1 MQLNQRKAAIIG
13 CGFVGSATA
22 FCLMQSG
29 LFSEIVLQDVDKD
42 KAEGEA
48 MDITH
53 GTPFAGR
60 MKIYAGNYNDMM
72 DAAVIIITAGANQ
85 KEGETR
91 LDLVKK
97 NKKIFEEIIPEISN
111 RDYEGILLIVSNP
124 VDILTYTAIKISGF
138 EENRVIG
145 SGTVLDSA
153 RFRYLLGKHLDVDS
167 RSVQAFI
174 IGEHGDSEIA
184 AWSSVNVSGIPVND
198 FCEMRGHYDHEEA
211 MKAIADNV
219 KESAYKIIKRKK
231 ATYYGIAM
239 SVKRICEVILK
250 DEKAILP
257 VSTMMHGAHGIE
269 DIVLSMPAIVGKN
282 GIETQVPIELNEE
295 EERKLKQSARIL
307 KQMIGIK
314 KDDVKKV
321 DFVKKG
327 ETLSAKELN
336 VYTGGKGLN
345 QSIALARAGVETYQ
359 AGAIGT
365 DGMFL
370 LEQLKEAGVK
380 TDLVKI
386 LDDVRTGNAIIQND
400 DEGDN
405 CIVLFG
411 GANQA
416 ITKEQVDEVF
426 KDFTNEDYLLIQN
439 EINELSYIVE
449 KAKEE
454 GMKIILNP
462 SPMNE
467 KIMKLPLDQIDY
479 FILNEIEAM
488 QILEMDKPEEI
499 DGKYIASLLHERF
512 KDATI
517 VLTLGSEG
525 SVCISDDEYV
535 EQSIYKVKAID
546 TTAAGDT
553 YTGYF
558 IAGILNG
565 KTIKE
570 SMDIASKASAIAVTR
585 QGAAPSI
592 PVLEAVEEYK

>member
-1 MQLNQRKAAIIG
+1 
-13 CGFVGSATA
+13 
-22 FCLMQSG
+22 
-29 LFSEIVLQDVDKD
+29 
-42 KAEGEA
+42 
-48 MDITH
+48 
-53 GTPFAGR
+53 
-60 MKIYAGNYNDMM
+60 MKILSFGSLN
-72 DAAVIIITAGANQ
+72 I
-85 KEGETR
+85 
-91 LDLVKK
+91 
-97 NKKIFEEIIPEISN
+97 
-111 RDYEGILLIVSNP
+111 DYV
-124 VDILTYTAIKISGF
+124 Y
-138 EENRVIG
+138 
-145 SGTVLDSA
+145 
-153 RFRYLLGKHLDVDS
+153 
-167 RSVQAFI
+167 SVP
-174 IGEHGDSEIA
+174 H
-184 AWSSVNVSGIPVND
+184 
-198 FCEMRGHYDHEEA
+198 
-211 MKAIADNV
+211 
-219 KESAYKIIKRKK
+219 
-231 ATYYGIAM
+231 
-239 SVKRICEVILK
+239 
-250 DEKAILP
+250 
-257 VSTMMHGAHGIE
+257 
-269 DIVLSMPAIVGKN
+269 
-282 GIETQVPIELNEE
+282 
-295 EERKLKQSARIL
+295 
-307 KQMIGIK
+307 
-314 KDDVKKV
+314 
-321 DFVKKG
+321 FVKKG

-499 DGKYIASLLHERF
+499 DGKYIASMLHERF

-592 PVLEAVEEYK
+592 PVLEEVEEYK

>member
-1 MQLNQRKAAIIG
+1 
-13 CGFVGSATA
+13 
-22 FCLMQSG
+22 
-29 LFSEIVLQDVDKD
+29 
-42 KAEGEA
+42 
-48 MDITH
+48 
-53 GTPFAGR
+53 
-60 MKIYAGNYNDMM
+60 MKILSFGSLN
-72 DAAVIIITAGANQ
+72 I
-85 KEGETR
+85 
-91 LDLVKK
+91 
-97 NKKIFEEIIPEISN
+97 
-111 RDYEGILLIVSNP
+111 DYV
-124 VDILTYTAIKISGF
+124 Y
-138 EENRVIG
+138 
-145 SGTVLDSA
+145 
-153 RFRYLLGKHLDVDS
+153 
-167 RSVQAFI
+167 SVP
-174 IGEHGDSEIA
+174 H
-184 AWSSVNVSGIPVND
+184 
-198 FCEMRGHYDHEEA
+198 
-211 MKAIADNV
+211 
-219 KESAYKIIKRKK
+219 
-231 ATYYGIAM
+231 
-239 SVKRICEVILK
+239 
-250 DEKAILP
+250 
-257 VSTMMHGAHGIE
+257 
-269 DIVLSMPAIVGKN
+269 
-282 GIETQVPIELNEE
+282 
-295 EERKLKQSARIL
+295 
-307 KQMIGIK
+307 
-314 KDDVKKV
+314 
-321 DFVKKG
+321 FVKKG

-416 ITKEQVDEVF
+416 IIKEQVDEVF

-558 IAGILNG
+558 IAGILKG

-592 PVLEAVEEYK
+592 PVLEEVEEYK

>member
-1 MQLNQRKAAIIG
+1 
-13 CGFVGSATA
+13 
-22 FCLMQSG
+22 
-29 LFSEIVLQDVDKD
+29 
-42 KAEGEA
+42 
-48 MDITH
+48 
-53 GTPFAGR
+53 
-60 MKIYAGNYNDMM
+60 MKILSFGSLN
-72 DAAVIIITAGANQ
+72 I
-85 KEGETR
+85 
-91 LDLVKK
+91 
-97 NKKIFEEIIPEISN
+97 
-111 RDYEGILLIVSNP
+111 DYV
-124 VDILTYTAIKISGF
+124 Y
-138 EENRVIG
+138 
-145 SGTVLDSA
+145 
-153 RFRYLLGKHLDVDS
+153 
-167 RSVQAFI
+167 SVP
-174 IGEHGDSEIA
+174 H
-184 AWSSVNVSGIPVND
+184 
-198 FCEMRGHYDHEEA
+198 
-211 MKAIADNV
+211 
-219 KESAYKIIKRKK
+219 
-231 ATYYGIAM
+231 
-239 SVKRICEVILK
+239 
-250 DEKAILP
+250 
-257 VSTMMHGAHGIE
+257 
-269 DIVLSMPAIVGKN
+269 
-282 GIETQVPIELNEE
+282 
-295 EERKLKQSARIL
+295 
-307 KQMIGIK
+307 
-314 KDDVKKV
+314 
-321 DFVKKG
+321 FVKKG

-488 QILEMDKPEEI
+488 QILKMDKPEEI
-499 DGKYIASLLHERF
+499 DGKYIASLLHERI

-592 PVLEAVEEYK
+592 PVLEEVEEYK

>member
-1 MQLNQRKAAIIG
+1 
-13 CGFVGSATA
+13 
-22 FCLMQSG
+22 
-29 LFSEIVLQDVDKD
+29 
-42 KAEGEA
+42 
-48 MDITH
+48 
-53 GTPFAGR
+53 
-60 MKIYAGNYNDMM
+60 MKILSFGSLN
-72 DAAVIIITAGANQ
+72 I
-85 KEGETR
+85 
-91 LDLVKK
+91 
-97 NKKIFEEIIPEISN
+97 
-111 RDYEGILLIVSNP
+111 DYV
-124 VDILTYTAIKISGF
+124 Y
-138 EENRVIG
+138 
-145 SGTVLDSA
+145 
-153 RFRYLLGKHLDVDS
+153 
-167 RSVQAFI
+167 SVP
-174 IGEHGDSEIA
+174 H
-184 AWSSVNVSGIPVND
+184 
-198 FCEMRGHYDHEEA
+198 
-211 MKAIADNV
+211 
-219 KESAYKIIKRKK
+219 
-231 ATYYGIAM
+231 
-239 SVKRICEVILK
+239 
-250 DEKAILP
+250 
-257 VSTMMHGAHGIE
+257 
-269 DIVLSMPAIVGKN
+269 
-282 GIETQVPIELNEE
+282 
-295 EERKLKQSARIL
+295 
-307 KQMIGIK
+307 
-314 KDDVKKV
+314 
-321 DFVKKG
+321 FVKKG

-345 QSIALARAGVETYQ
+345 QSIALARAGVKTYQ

-416 ITKEQVDEVF
+416 ITKEQVDEAF

-517 VLTLGSEG
+517 VLTLGNEG

-592 PVLEAVEEYK
+592 PVLEEVEEYK

>member
-1 MQLNQRKAAIIG
+1 
-13 CGFVGSATA
+13 
-22 FCLMQSG
+22 
-29 LFSEIVLQDVDKD
+29 
-42 KAEGEA
+42 
-48 MDITH
+48 
-53 GTPFAGR
+53 
-60 MKIYAGNYNDMM
+60 MKILSFGSLN
-72 DAAVIIITAGANQ
+72 I
-85 KEGETR
+85 
-91 LDLVKK
+91 
-97 NKKIFEEIIPEISN
+97 
-111 RDYEGILLIVSNP
+111 DYV
-124 VDILTYTAIKISGF
+124 Y
-138 EENRVIG
+138 
-145 SGTVLDSA
+145 
-153 RFRYLLGKHLDVDS
+153 
-167 RSVQAFI
+167 SVP
-174 IGEHGDSEIA
+174 H
-184 AWSSVNVSGIPVND
+184 
-198 FCEMRGHYDHEEA
+198 
-211 MKAIADNV
+211 
-219 KESAYKIIKRKK
+219 
-231 ATYYGIAM
+231 
-239 SVKRICEVILK
+239 
-250 DEKAILP
+250 
-257 VSTMMHGAHGIE
+257 
-269 DIVLSMPAIVGKN
+269 
-282 GIETQVPIELNEE
+282 
-295 EERKLKQSARIL
+295 
-307 KQMIGIK
+307 
-314 KDDVKKV
+314 
-321 DFVKKG
+321 FVKKG

-439 EINELSYIVE
+439 ESNELSYIVE

-592 PVLEAVEEYK
+592 PVLEEVEEYK

>member
-1 MQLNQRKAAIIG
+1 M
-13 CGFVGSATA
+13 
-22 FCLMQSG
+22 
-29 LFSEIVLQDVDKD
+29 
-42 KAEGEA
+42 
-48 MDITH
+48 
-53 GTPFAGR
+53 
-60 MKIYAGNYNDMM
+60 
-72 DAAVIIITAGANQ
+72 
-85 KEGETR
+85 
-91 LDLVKK
+91 
-97 NKKIFEEIIPEISN
+97 
-111 RDYEGILLIVSNP
+111 
-124 VDILTYTAIKISGF
+124 
-138 EENRVIG
+138 
-145 SGTVLDSA
+145 
-153 RFRYLLGKHLDVDS
+153 
-167 RSVQAFI
+167 
-174 IGEHGDSEIA
+174 
-184 AWSSVNVSGIPVND
+184 
-198 FCEMRGHYDHEEA
+198 
-211 MKAIADNV
+211 
-219 KESAYKIIKRKK
+219 
-231 ATYYGIAM
+231 
-239 SVKRICEVILK
+239 
-250 DEKAILP
+250 
-257 VSTMMHGAHGIE
+257 
-269 DIVLSMPAIVGKN
+269 
-282 GIETQVPIELNEE
+282 EL
-295 EERKLKQSARIL
+295 
-307 KQMIGIK
+307 K

-416 ITKEQVDEVF
+416 ITKEQVYEVF

-488 QILEMDKPEEI
+488 QILKMDKPEEI

-592 PVLEAVEEYK
+592 PVLEEVEEYK

>member
-1 MQLNQRKAAIIG
+1 
-13 CGFVGSATA
+13 
-22 FCLMQSG
+22 
-29 LFSEIVLQDVDKD
+29 
-42 KAEGEA
+42 
-48 MDITH
+48 
-53 GTPFAGR
+53 
-60 MKIYAGNYNDMM
+60 MKILSFGSLN
-72 DAAVIIITAGANQ
+72 I
-85 KEGETR
+85 
-91 LDLVKK
+91 
-97 NKKIFEEIIPEISN
+97 
-111 RDYEGILLIVSNP
+111 DYV
-124 VDILTYTAIKISGF
+124 Y
-138 EENRVIG
+138 
-145 SGTVLDSA
+145 
-153 RFRYLLGKHLDVDS
+153 
-167 RSVQAFI
+167 SVP
-174 IGEHGDSEIA
+174 H
-184 AWSSVNVSGIPVND
+184 
-198 FCEMRGHYDHEEA
+198 
-211 MKAIADNV
+211 
-219 KESAYKIIKRKK
+219 
-231 ATYYGIAM
+231 
-239 SVKRICEVILK
+239 
-250 DEKAILP
+250 
-257 VSTMMHGAHGIE
+257 
-269 DIVLSMPAIVGKN
+269 
-282 GIETQVPIELNEE
+282 
-295 EERKLKQSARIL
+295 
-307 KQMIGIK
+307 
-314 KDDVKKV
+314 
-321 DFVKKG
+321 FVKKG

-479 FILNEIEAM
+479 FILNEIEEM

-592 PVLEAVEEYK
+592 PVLEEVEEYK

>member
-1 MQLNQRKAAIIG
+1 
-13 CGFVGSATA
+13 
-22 FCLMQSG
+22 
-29 LFSEIVLQDVDKD
+29 
-42 KAEGEA
+42 
-48 MDITH
+48 
-53 GTPFAGR
+53 
-60 MKIYAGNYNDMM
+60 MKILSFGSLN
-72 DAAVIIITAGANQ
+72 I
-85 KEGETR
+85 
-91 LDLVKK
+91 
-97 NKKIFEEIIPEISN
+97 
-111 RDYEGILLIVSNP
+111 DYV
-124 VDILTYTAIKISGF
+124 Y
-138 EENRVIG
+138 
-145 SGTVLDSA
+145 
-153 RFRYLLGKHLDVDS
+153 
-167 RSVQAFI
+167 SVP
-174 IGEHGDSEIA
+174 H
-184 AWSSVNVSGIPVND
+184 
-198 FCEMRGHYDHEEA
+198 
-211 MKAIADNV
+211 
-219 KESAYKIIKRKK
+219 
-231 ATYYGIAM
+231 
-239 SVKRICEVILK
+239 
-250 DEKAILP
+250 
-257 VSTMMHGAHGIE
+257 
-269 DIVLSMPAIVGKN
+269 
-282 GIETQVPIELNEE
+282 
-295 EERKLKQSARIL
+295 
-307 KQMIGIK
+307 
-314 KDDVKKV
+314 
-321 DFVKKG
+321 FVKKG

-488 QILEMDKPEEI
+488 QIIKMDKPEEI

-592 PVLEAVEEYK
+592 PVLEEVEEYK

>member
-1 MQLNQRKAAIIG
+1 
-13 CGFVGSATA
+13 
-22 FCLMQSG
+22 
-29 LFSEIVLQDVDKD
+29 
-42 KAEGEA
+42 
-48 MDITH
+48 
-53 GTPFAGR
+53 
-60 MKIYAGNYNDMM
+60 MKILSFGSLN
-72 DAAVIIITAGANQ
+72 I
-85 KEGETR
+85 
-91 LDLVKK
+91 
-97 NKKIFEEIIPEISN
+97 
-111 RDYEGILLIVSNP
+111 DYV
-124 VDILTYTAIKISGF
+124 Y
-138 EENRVIG
+138 
-145 SGTVLDSA
+145 
-153 RFRYLLGKHLDVDS
+153 
-167 RSVQAFI
+167 SVP
-174 IGEHGDSEIA
+174 H
-184 AWSSVNVSGIPVND
+184 
-198 FCEMRGHYDHEEA
+198 
-211 MKAIADNV
+211 
-219 KESAYKIIKRKK
+219 
-231 ATYYGIAM
+231 
-239 SVKRICEVILK
+239 
-250 DEKAILP
+250 
-257 VSTMMHGAHGIE
+257 
-269 DIVLSMPAIVGKN
+269 
-282 GIETQVPIELNEE
+282 
-295 EERKLKQSARIL
+295 
-307 KQMIGIK
+307 
-314 KDDVKKV
+314 
-321 DFVKKG
+321 FVKKG

-380 TDLVKI
+380 KDLVKI

-488 QILEMDKPEEI
+488 QILKMDKPEKI

-592 PVLEAVEEYK
+592 PVLEEVEEYK

>member
-1 MQLNQRKAAIIG
+1 
-13 CGFVGSATA
+13 
-22 FCLMQSG
+22 
-29 LFSEIVLQDVDKD
+29 
-42 KAEGEA
+42 
-48 MDITH
+48 
-53 GTPFAGR
+53 
-60 MKIYAGNYNDMM
+60 MKILSFGSLN
-72 DAAVIIITAGANQ
+72 I
-85 KEGETR
+85 
-91 LDLVKK
+91 
-97 NKKIFEEIIPEISN
+97 
-111 RDYEGILLIVSNP
+111 DYV
-124 VDILTYTAIKISGF
+124 Y
-138 EENRVIG
+138 
-145 SGTVLDSA
+145 
-153 RFRYLLGKHLDVDS
+153 
-167 RSVQAFI
+167 SVP
-174 IGEHGDSEIA
+174 H
-184 AWSSVNVSGIPVND
+184 
-198 FCEMRGHYDHEEA
+198 
-211 MKAIADNV
+211 
-219 KESAYKIIKRKK
+219 
-231 ATYYGIAM
+231 
-239 SVKRICEVILK
+239 
-250 DEKAILP
+250 
-257 VSTMMHGAHGIE
+257 
-269 DIVLSMPAIVGKN
+269 
-282 GIETQVPIELNEE
+282 
-295 EERKLKQSARIL
+295 
-307 KQMIGIK
+307 
-314 KDDVKKV
+314 
-321 DFVKKG
+321 FVEKG

-439 EINELSYIVE
+439 EINELSYIIE

-592 PVLEAVEEYK
+592 PVLEEVEEYK

>member
-1 MQLNQRKAAIIG
+1 
-13 CGFVGSATA
+13 
-22 FCLMQSG
+22 
-29 LFSEIVLQDVDKD
+29 
-42 KAEGEA
+42 
-48 MDITH
+48 
-53 GTPFAGR
+53 
-60 MKIYAGNYNDMM
+60 MKILSFGSLN
-72 DAAVIIITAGANQ
+72 I
-85 KEGETR
+85 
-91 LDLVKK
+91 
-97 NKKIFEEIIPEISN
+97 
-111 RDYEGILLIVSNP
+111 DYV
-124 VDILTYTAIKISGF
+124 Y
-138 EENRVIG
+138 
-145 SGTVLDSA
+145 
-153 RFRYLLGKHLDVDS
+153 
-167 RSVQAFI
+167 SVP
-174 IGEHGDSEIA
+174 H
-184 AWSSVNVSGIPVND
+184 
-198 FCEMRGHYDHEEA
+198 
-211 MKAIADNV
+211 
-219 KESAYKIIKRKK
+219 
-231 ATYYGIAM
+231 
-239 SVKRICEVILK
+239 
-250 DEKAILP
+250 
-257 VSTMMHGAHGIE
+257 
-269 DIVLSMPAIVGKN
+269 
-282 GIETQVPIELNEE
+282 
-295 EERKLKQSARIL
+295 
-307 KQMIGIK
+307 
-314 KDDVKKV
+314 
-321 DFVKKG
+321 FVKKG

-416 ITKEQVDEVF
+416 ITKEQVDEAF

-499 DGKYIASLLHERF
+499 DGKYIASLLHEKF

-592 PVLEAVEEYK
+592 PVLEEVEEYK

>member
-1 MQLNQRKAAIIG
+1 
-13 CGFVGSATA
+13 
-22 FCLMQSG
+22 
-29 LFSEIVLQDVDKD
+29 
-42 KAEGEA
+42 
-48 MDITH
+48 
-53 GTPFAGR
+53 
-60 MKIYAGNYNDMM
+60 MKILSFGSLN
-72 DAAVIIITAGANQ
+72 I
-85 KEGETR
+85 
-91 LDLVKK
+91 
-97 NKKIFEEIIPEISN
+97 
-111 RDYEGILLIVSNP
+111 DYV
-124 VDILTYTAIKISGF
+124 Y
-138 EENRVIG
+138 
-145 SGTVLDSA
+145 
-153 RFRYLLGKHLDVDS
+153 
-167 RSVQAFI
+167 SVP
-174 IGEHGDSEIA
+174 H
-184 AWSSVNVSGIPVND
+184 
-198 FCEMRGHYDHEEA
+198 
-211 MKAIADNV
+211 
-219 KESAYKIIKRKK
+219 
-231 ATYYGIAM
+231 
-239 SVKRICEVILK
+239 
-250 DEKAILP
+250 
-257 VSTMMHGAHGIE
+257 
-269 DIVLSMPAIVGKN
+269 
-282 GIETQVPIELNEE
+282 
-295 EERKLKQSARIL
+295 
-307 KQMIGIK
+307 
-314 KDDVKKV
+314 
-321 DFVKKG
+321 FVKKG

-488 QILEMDKPEEI
+488 QILEMGKPEEI

-570 SMDIASKASAIAVTR
+570 SMDIASKASAIVVTR

-592 PVLEAVEEYK
+592 PVLEEVEEYK

>member
-1 MQLNQRKAAIIG
+1 
-13 CGFVGSATA
+13 
-22 FCLMQSG
+22 
-29 LFSEIVLQDVDKD
+29 
-42 KAEGEA
+42 
-48 MDITH
+48 
-53 GTPFAGR
+53 
-60 MKIYAGNYNDMM
+60 MKILSFGSLN
-72 DAAVIIITAGANQ
+72 I
-85 KEGETR
+85 
-91 LDLVKK
+91 
-97 NKKIFEEIIPEISN
+97 
-111 RDYEGILLIVSNP
+111 DYV
-124 VDILTYTAIKISGF
+124 Y
-138 EENRVIG
+138 
-145 SGTVLDSA
+145 
-153 RFRYLLGKHLDVDS
+153 
-167 RSVQAFI
+167 SVP
-174 IGEHGDSEIA
+174 H
-184 AWSSVNVSGIPVND
+184 
-198 FCEMRGHYDHEEA
+198 
-211 MKAIADNV
+211 
-219 KESAYKIIKRKK
+219 
-231 ATYYGIAM
+231 
-239 SVKRICEVILK
+239 
-250 DEKAILP
+250 
-257 VSTMMHGAHGIE
+257 
-269 DIVLSMPAIVGKN
+269 
-282 GIETQVPIELNEE
+282 
-295 EERKLKQSARIL
+295 
-307 KQMIGIK
+307 
-314 KDDVKKV
+314 
-321 DFVKKG
+321 FVKKG

-499 DGKYIASLLHERF
+499 HGKYIASLLHERF

>member
-1 MQLNQRKAAIIG
+1 
-13 CGFVGSATA
+13 
-22 FCLMQSG
+22 
-29 LFSEIVLQDVDKD
+29 
-42 KAEGEA
+42 
-48 MDITH
+48 
-53 GTPFAGR
+53 
-60 MKIYAGNYNDMM
+60 MKILSFGSLN
-72 DAAVIIITAGANQ
+72 I
-85 KEGETR
+85 
-91 LDLVKK
+91 
-97 NKKIFEEIIPEISN
+97 
-111 RDYEGILLIVSNP
+111 DYV
-124 VDILTYTAIKISGF
+124 Y
-138 EENRVIG
+138 
-145 SGTVLDSA
+145 
-153 RFRYLLGKHLDVDS
+153 
-167 RSVQAFI
+167 SVP
-174 IGEHGDSEIA
+174 H
-184 AWSSVNVSGIPVND
+184 
-198 FCEMRGHYDHEEA
+198 
-211 MKAIADNV
+211 
-219 KESAYKIIKRKK
+219 
-231 ATYYGIAM
+231 
-239 SVKRICEVILK
+239 
-250 DEKAILP
+250 
-257 VSTMMHGAHGIE
+257 
-269 DIVLSMPAIVGKN
+269 
-282 GIETQVPIELNEE
+282 
-295 EERKLKQSARIL
+295 
-307 KQMIGIK
+307 
-314 KDDVKKV
+314 
-321 DFVKKG
+321 FVKKG

-411 GANQA
+411 GANQV

-488 QILEMDKPEEI
+488 QILEMGKPEEI

-592 PVLEAVEEYK
+592 PVLEEVEEYK

>member
-1 MQLNQRKAAIIG
+1 M
-13 CGFVGSATA
+13 
-22 FCLMQSG
+22 
-29 LFSEIVLQDVDKD
+29 
-42 KAEGEA
+42 
-48 MDITH
+48 
-53 GTPFAGR
+53 
-60 MKIYAGNYNDMM
+60 
-72 DAAVIIITAGANQ
+72 
-85 KEGETR
+85 
-91 LDLVKK
+91 
-97 NKKIFEEIIPEISN
+97 
-111 RDYEGILLIVSNP
+111 
-124 VDILTYTAIKISGF
+124 
-138 EENRVIG
+138 
-145 SGTVLDSA
+145 
-153 RFRYLLGKHLDVDS
+153 
-167 RSVQAFI
+167 
-174 IGEHGDSEIA
+174 
-184 AWSSVNVSGIPVND
+184 
-198 FCEMRGHYDHEEA
+198 
-211 MKAIADNV
+211 
-219 KESAYKIIKRKK
+219 
-231 ATYYGIAM
+231 
-239 SVKRICEVILK
+239 
-250 DEKAILP
+250 
-257 VSTMMHGAHGIE
+257 
-269 DIVLSMPAIVGKN
+269 
-282 GIETQVPIELNEE
+282 EL
-295 EERKLKQSARIL
+295 
-307 KQMIGIK
+307 K

-386 LDDVRTGNAIIQND
+386 FGDVRTGNAIIQND

>member
-1 MQLNQRKAAIIG
+1 
-13 CGFVGSATA
+13 
-22 FCLMQSG
+22 
-29 LFSEIVLQDVDKD
+29 
-42 KAEGEA
+42 
-48 MDITH
+48 
-53 GTPFAGR
+53 
-60 MKIYAGNYNDMM
+60 MKILSFGSLN
-72 DAAVIIITAGANQ
+72 I
-85 KEGETR
+85 
-91 LDLVKK
+91 
-97 NKKIFEEIIPEISN
+97 
-111 RDYEGILLIVSNP
+111 DYV
-124 VDILTYTAIKISGF
+124 Y
-138 EENRVIG
+138 
-145 SGTVLDSA
+145 
-153 RFRYLLGKHLDVDS
+153 
-167 RSVQAFI
+167 SVP
-174 IGEHGDSEIA
+174 H
-184 AWSSVNVSGIPVND
+184 
-198 FCEMRGHYDHEEA
+198 
-211 MKAIADNV
+211 
-219 KESAYKIIKRKK
+219 
-231 ATYYGIAM
+231 
-239 SVKRICEVILK
+239 
-250 DEKAILP
+250 
-257 VSTMMHGAHGIE
+257 
-269 DIVLSMPAIVGKN
+269 
-282 GIETQVPIELNEE
+282 
-295 EERKLKQSARIL
+295 
-307 KQMIGIK
+307 
-314 KDDVKKV
+314 
-321 DFVKKG
+321 FVKKG

-439 EINELSYIVE
+439 EINELSYIAE

-592 PVLEAVEEYK
+592 PVLEEVEEYK

>member
-1 MQLNQRKAAIIG
+1 M
-13 CGFVGSATA
+13 
-22 FCLMQSG
+22 
-29 LFSEIVLQDVDKD
+29 
-42 KAEGEA
+42 
-48 MDITH
+48 
-53 GTPFAGR
+53 
-60 MKIYAGNYNDMM
+60 
-72 DAAVIIITAGANQ
+72 
-85 KEGETR
+85 
-91 LDLVKK
+91 
-97 NKKIFEEIIPEISN
+97 
-111 RDYEGILLIVSNP
+111 
-124 VDILTYTAIKISGF
+124 
-138 EENRVIG
+138 
-145 SGTVLDSA
+145 
-153 RFRYLLGKHLDVDS
+153 
-167 RSVQAFI
+167 
-174 IGEHGDSEIA
+174 
-184 AWSSVNVSGIPVND
+184 
-198 FCEMRGHYDHEEA
+198 
-211 MKAIADNV
+211 
-219 KESAYKIIKRKK
+219 
-231 ATYYGIAM
+231 
-239 SVKRICEVILK
+239 
-250 DEKAILP
+250 
-257 VSTMMHGAHGIE
+257 
-269 DIVLSMPAIVGKN
+269 
-282 GIETQVPIELNEE
+282 EL
-295 EERKLKQSARIL
+295 
-307 KQMIGIK
+307 K

-454 GMKIILNP
+454 RMKIILNP

>member
-1 MQLNQRKAAIIG
+1 MER
-13 CGFVGSATA
+13 
-22 FCLMQSG
+22 
-29 LFSEIVLQDVDKD
+29 IVEREVS
-42 KAEGEA
+42 
-48 MDITH
+48 
-53 GTPFAGR
+53 
-60 MKIYAGNYNDMM
+60 MKILSFGSLN
-72 DAAVIIITAGANQ
+72 I
-85 KEGETR
+85 
-91 LDLVKK
+91 
-97 NKKIFEEIIPEISN
+97 
-111 RDYEGILLIVSNP
+111 DYV
-124 VDILTYTAIKISGF
+124 
-138 EENRVIG
+138 
-145 SGTVLDSA
+145 
-153 RFRYLLGKHLDVDS
+153 
-167 RSVQAFI
+167 
-174 IGEHGDSEIA
+174 
-184 AWSSVNVSGIPVND
+184 
-198 FCEMRGHYDHEEA
+198 
-211 MKAIADNV
+211 
-219 KESAYKIIKRKK
+219 YK
-231 ATYYGIAM
+231 
-239 SVKRICEVILK
+239 
-250 DEKAILP
+250 
-257 VSTMMHGAHGIE
+257 
-269 DIVLSMPAIVGKN
+269 
-282 GIETQVPIELNEE
+282 VPH
-295 EERKLKQSARIL
+295 
-307 KQMIGIK
+307 
-314 KDDVKKV
+314 
-321 DFVKKG
+321 FVKKG
-327 ETLSAKELN
+327 ETLSAEELN

-345 QSIALARAGVETYQ
+345 QSIALARAGVKTYQ

-416 ITKEQVDEVF
+416 ITKEQVDEAF

-592 PVLEAVEEYK
+592 PVLEEVEEYK

>member
-1 MQLNQRKAAIIG
+1 
-13 CGFVGSATA
+13 
-22 FCLMQSG
+22 
-29 LFSEIVLQDVDKD
+29 
-42 KAEGEA
+42 
-48 MDITH
+48 
-53 GTPFAGR
+53 
-60 MKIYAGNYNDMM
+60 MKILSFGSLN
-72 DAAVIIITAGANQ
+72 I
-85 KEGETR
+85 
-91 LDLVKK
+91 
-97 NKKIFEEIIPEISN
+97 
-111 RDYEGILLIVSNP
+111 DYV
-124 VDILTYTAIKISGF
+124 Y
-138 EENRVIG
+138 
-145 SGTVLDSA
+145 
-153 RFRYLLGKHLDVDS
+153 
-167 RSVQAFI
+167 SVP
-174 IGEHGDSEIA
+174 H
-184 AWSSVNVSGIPVND
+184 
-198 FCEMRGHYDHEEA
+198 
-211 MKAIADNV
+211 
-219 KESAYKIIKRKK
+219 
-231 ATYYGIAM
+231 
-239 SVKRICEVILK
+239 
-250 DEKAILP
+250 
-257 VSTMMHGAHGIE
+257 
-269 DIVLSMPAIVGKN
+269 
-282 GIETQVPIELNEE
+282 
-295 EERKLKQSARIL
+295 
-307 KQMIGIK
+307 
-314 KDDVKKV
+314 
-321 DFVKKG
+321 FVKKG

-488 QILEMDKPEEI
+488 QILKMDKPEEI

-592 PVLEAVEEYK
+592 PVLEEVEEYI

>member
-1 MQLNQRKAAIIG
+1 
-13 CGFVGSATA
+13 
-22 FCLMQSG
+22 
-29 LFSEIVLQDVDKD
+29 
-42 KAEGEA
+42 
-48 MDITH
+48 
-53 GTPFAGR
+53 
-60 MKIYAGNYNDMM
+60 MKILSFGSLN
-72 DAAVIIITAGANQ
+72 I
-85 KEGETR
+85 
-91 LDLVKK
+91 
-97 NKKIFEEIIPEISN
+97 
-111 RDYEGILLIVSNP
+111 DYV
-124 VDILTYTAIKISGF
+124 Y
-138 EENRVIG
+138 
-145 SGTVLDSA
+145 
-153 RFRYLLGKHLDVDS
+153 
-167 RSVQAFI
+167 SVP
-174 IGEHGDSEIA
+174 H
-184 AWSSVNVSGIPVND
+184 
-198 FCEMRGHYDHEEA
+198 
-211 MKAIADNV
+211 
-219 KESAYKIIKRKK
+219 
-231 ATYYGIAM
+231 
-239 SVKRICEVILK
+239 
-250 DEKAILP
+250 
-257 VSTMMHGAHGIE
+257 
-269 DIVLSMPAIVGKN
+269 
-282 GIETQVPIELNEE
+282 
-295 EERKLKQSARIL
+295 
-307 KQMIGIK
+307 
-314 KDDVKKV
+314 
-321 DFVKKG
+321 FVKKG

-467 KIMKLPLDQIDY
+467 KIMKLPLDEIDY

-488 QILEMDKPEEI
+488 QILKMDKPEEI

-592 PVLEAVEEYK
+592 PVLEEVEEYK

>member
-1 MQLNQRKAAIIG
+1 
-13 CGFVGSATA
+13 
-22 FCLMQSG
+22 
-29 LFSEIVLQDVDKD
+29 
-42 KAEGEA
+42 
-48 MDITH
+48 
-53 GTPFAGR
+53 
-60 MKIYAGNYNDMM
+60 MKILSFGSLN
-72 DAAVIIITAGANQ
+72 I
-85 KEGETR
+85 
-91 LDLVKK
+91 
-97 NKKIFEEIIPEISN
+97 
-111 RDYEGILLIVSNP
+111 DYV
-124 VDILTYTAIKISGF
+124 Y
-138 EENRVIG
+138 
-145 SGTVLDSA
+145 
-153 RFRYLLGKHLDVDS
+153 
-167 RSVQAFI
+167 SVP
-174 IGEHGDSEIA
+174 H
-184 AWSSVNVSGIPVND
+184 
-198 FCEMRGHYDHEEA
+198 
-211 MKAIADNV
+211 
-219 KESAYKIIKRKK
+219 
-231 ATYYGIAM
+231 
-239 SVKRICEVILK
+239 
-250 DEKAILP
+250 
-257 VSTMMHGAHGIE
+257 
-269 DIVLSMPAIVGKN
+269 
-282 GIETQVPIELNEE
+282 
-295 EERKLKQSARIL
+295 
-307 KQMIGIK
+307 
-314 KDDVKKV
+314 
-321 DFVKKG
+321 FVKKG

-345 QSIALARAGVETYQ
+345 QSIALARAGIETYQ

-488 QILEMDKPEEI
+488 QILKMDKPEEI

-592 PVLEAVEEYK
+592 PVLEEVEEYK

>member
-1 MQLNQRKAAIIG
+1 
-13 CGFVGSATA
+13 
-22 FCLMQSG
+22 
-29 LFSEIVLQDVDKD
+29 
-42 KAEGEA
+42 
-48 MDITH
+48 
-53 GTPFAGR
+53 
-60 MKIYAGNYNDMM
+60 MKILSFGSLN
-72 DAAVIIITAGANQ
+72 I
-85 KEGETR
+85 
-91 LDLVKK
+91 
-97 NKKIFEEIIPEISN
+97 
-111 RDYEGILLIVSNP
+111 DYV
-124 VDILTYTAIKISGF
+124 Y
-138 EENRVIG
+138 
-145 SGTVLDSA
+145 
-153 RFRYLLGKHLDVDS
+153 
-167 RSVQAFI
+167 SVP
-174 IGEHGDSEIA
+174 H
-184 AWSSVNVSGIPVND
+184 
-198 FCEMRGHYDHEEA
+198 
-211 MKAIADNV
+211 
-219 KESAYKIIKRKK
+219 
-231 ATYYGIAM
+231 
-239 SVKRICEVILK
+239 
-250 DEKAILP
+250 
-257 VSTMMHGAHGIE
+257 
-269 DIVLSMPAIVGKN
+269 
-282 GIETQVPIELNEE
+282 
-295 EERKLKQSARIL
+295 
-307 KQMIGIK
+307 
-314 KDDVKKV
+314 
-321 DFVKKG
+321 FVKKG

-386 LDDVRTGNAIIQND
+386 LDDVKTGNAIIQND

-416 ITKEQVDEVF
+416 ITKEQVDEAF

-488 QILEMDKPEEI
+488 QILEMGKPEEI

-592 PVLEAVEEYK
+592 PVLEEVEEYK

>member
-1 MQLNQRKAAIIG
+1 
-13 CGFVGSATA
+13 
-22 FCLMQSG
+22 
-29 LFSEIVLQDVDKD
+29 
-42 KAEGEA
+42 
-48 MDITH
+48 
-53 GTPFAGR
+53 
-60 MKIYAGNYNDMM
+60 MKILSFGSLN
-72 DAAVIIITAGANQ
+72 I
-85 KEGETR
+85 
-91 LDLVKK
+91 
-97 NKKIFEEIIPEISN
+97 
-111 RDYEGILLIVSNP
+111 DYV
-124 VDILTYTAIKISGF
+124 Y
-138 EENRVIG
+138 
-145 SGTVLDSA
+145 
-153 RFRYLLGKHLDVDS
+153 
-167 RSVQAFI
+167 SVP
-174 IGEHGDSEIA
+174 H
-184 AWSSVNVSGIPVND
+184 
-198 FCEMRGHYDHEEA
+198 
-211 MKAIADNV
+211 
-219 KESAYKIIKRKK
+219 
-231 ATYYGIAM
+231 
-239 SVKRICEVILK
+239 
-250 DEKAILP
+250 
-257 VSTMMHGAHGIE
+257 
-269 DIVLSMPAIVGKN
+269 
-282 GIETQVPIELNEE
+282 
-295 EERKLKQSARIL
+295 
-307 KQMIGIK
+307 
-314 KDDVKKV
+314 
-321 DFVKKG
+321 FVKKG

>member
-1 MQLNQRKAAIIG
+1 
-13 CGFVGSATA
+13 
-22 FCLMQSG
+22 
-29 LFSEIVLQDVDKD
+29 
-42 KAEGEA
+42 
-48 MDITH
+48 
-53 GTPFAGR
+53 
-60 MKIYAGNYNDMM
+60 MKILSFGSLN
-72 DAAVIIITAGANQ
+72 I
-85 KEGETR
+85 
-91 LDLVKK
+91 
-97 NKKIFEEIIPEISN
+97 
-111 RDYEGILLIVSNP
+111 DYV
-124 VDILTYTAIKISGF
+124 Y
-138 EENRVIG
+138 
-145 SGTVLDSA
+145 
-153 RFRYLLGKHLDVDS
+153 
-167 RSVQAFI
+167 SVP
-174 IGEHGDSEIA
+174 H
-184 AWSSVNVSGIPVND
+184 
-198 FCEMRGHYDHEEA
+198 
-211 MKAIADNV
+211 
-219 KESAYKIIKRKK
+219 
-231 ATYYGIAM
+231 
-239 SVKRICEVILK
+239 
-250 DEKAILP
+250 
-257 VSTMMHGAHGIE
+257 
-269 DIVLSMPAIVGKN
+269 
-282 GIETQVPIELNEE
+282 
-295 EERKLKQSARIL
+295 
-307 KQMIGIK
+307 
-314 KDDVKKV
+314 
-321 DFVKKG
+321 FVKKG

-416 ITKEQVDEVF
+416 ITKEQVDEAF

-525 SVCISDDEYV
+525 SACISDDEYV

-558 IAGILNG
+558 ISGILNG

-592 PVLEAVEEYK
+592 PVLEEVEEYK

>member
-1 MQLNQRKAAIIG
+1 
-13 CGFVGSATA
+13 
-22 FCLMQSG
+22 
-29 LFSEIVLQDVDKD
+29 
-42 KAEGEA
+42 
-48 MDITH
+48 
-53 GTPFAGR
+53 
-60 MKIYAGNYNDMM
+60 MKILSFGSLN
-72 DAAVIIITAGANQ
+72 I
-85 KEGETR
+85 
-91 LDLVKK
+91 
-97 NKKIFEEIIPEISN
+97 
-111 RDYEGILLIVSNP
+111 DYV
-124 VDILTYTAIKISGF
+124 Y
-138 EENRVIG
+138 
-145 SGTVLDSA
+145 
-153 RFRYLLGKHLDVDS
+153 
-167 RSVQAFI
+167 SVP
-174 IGEHGDSEIA
+174 H
-184 AWSSVNVSGIPVND
+184 
-198 FCEMRGHYDHEEA
+198 
-211 MKAIADNV
+211 
-219 KESAYKIIKRKK
+219 
-231 ATYYGIAM
+231 
-239 SVKRICEVILK
+239 
-250 DEKAILP
+250 
-257 VSTMMHGAHGIE
+257 
-269 DIVLSMPAIVGKN
+269 
-282 GIETQVPIELNEE
+282 
-295 EERKLKQSARIL
+295 
-307 KQMIGIK
+307 
-314 KDDVKKV
+314 
-321 DFVKKG
+321 FVKKG

-467 KIMKLPLDQIDY
+467 KIMKLPLDKIDY

-488 QILEMDKPEEI
+488 QILKMDKPEEI

-592 PVLEAVEEYK
+592 PVLEEVEEYK

>member
-1 MQLNQRKAAIIG
+1 M
-13 CGFVGSATA
+13 
-22 FCLMQSG
+22 
-29 LFSEIVLQDVDKD
+29 
-42 KAEGEA
+42 
-48 MDITH
+48 
-53 GTPFAGR
+53 
-60 MKIYAGNYNDMM
+60 
-72 DAAVIIITAGANQ
+72 
-85 KEGETR
+85 
-91 LDLVKK
+91 
-97 NKKIFEEIIPEISN
+97 
-111 RDYEGILLIVSNP
+111 
-124 VDILTYTAIKISGF
+124 
-138 EENRVIG
+138 
-145 SGTVLDSA
+145 
-153 RFRYLLGKHLDVDS
+153 
-167 RSVQAFI
+167 
-174 IGEHGDSEIA
+174 
-184 AWSSVNVSGIPVND
+184 
-198 FCEMRGHYDHEEA
+198 
-211 MKAIADNV
+211 
-219 KESAYKIIKRKK
+219 
-231 ATYYGIAM
+231 
-239 SVKRICEVILK
+239 
-250 DEKAILP
+250 
-257 VSTMMHGAHGIE
+257 
-269 DIVLSMPAIVGKN
+269 
-282 GIETQVPIELNEE
+282 EL
-295 EERKLKQSARIL
+295 
-307 KQMIGIK
+307 K

-386 LDDVRTGNAIIQND
+386 LGDVRTGNAIIQND

-546 TTAAGDT
+546 TTASGDT

>member
-1 MQLNQRKAAIIG
+1 
-13 CGFVGSATA
+13 
-22 FCLMQSG
+22 
-29 LFSEIVLQDVDKD
+29 
-42 KAEGEA
+42 
-48 MDITH
+48 
-53 GTPFAGR
+53 
-60 MKIYAGNYNDMM
+60 MKILSFGSLN
-72 DAAVIIITAGANQ
+72 I
-85 KEGETR
+85 
-91 LDLVKK
+91 
-97 NKKIFEEIIPEISN
+97 
-111 RDYEGILLIVSNP
+111 DYV
-124 VDILTYTAIKISGF
+124 Y
-138 EENRVIG
+138 
-145 SGTVLDSA
+145 
-153 RFRYLLGKHLDVDS
+153 
-167 RSVQAFI
+167 SVP
-174 IGEHGDSEIA
+174 H
-184 AWSSVNVSGIPVND
+184 
-198 FCEMRGHYDHEEA
+198 
-211 MKAIADNV
+211 
-219 KESAYKIIKRKK
+219 
-231 ATYYGIAM
+231 
-239 SVKRICEVILK
+239 
-250 DEKAILP
+250 
-257 VSTMMHGAHGIE
+257 
-269 DIVLSMPAIVGKN
+269 
-282 GIETQVPIELNEE
+282 
-295 EERKLKQSARIL
+295 
-307 KQMIGIK
+307 
-314 KDDVKKV
+314 
-321 DFVKKG
+321 FVKKG

-416 ITKEQVDEVF
+416 ITKEQVDEAF

-525 SVCISDDEYV
+525 SVCISDDEYI

-558 IAGILNG
+558 IAGILKG

-570 SMDIASKASAIAVTR
+570 SMAIASKASAIAVTR

-592 PVLEAVEEYK
+592 PVLEEVEEYK

>member
-1 MQLNQRKAAIIG
+1 M
-13 CGFVGSATA
+13 
-22 FCLMQSG
+22 
-29 LFSEIVLQDVDKD
+29 
-42 KAEGEA
+42 
-48 MDITH
+48 
-53 GTPFAGR
+53 
-60 MKIYAGNYNDMM
+60 
-72 DAAVIIITAGANQ
+72 
-85 KEGETR
+85 
-91 LDLVKK
+91 
-97 NKKIFEEIIPEISN
+97 
-111 RDYEGILLIVSNP
+111 
-124 VDILTYTAIKISGF
+124 
-138 EENRVIG
+138 
-145 SGTVLDSA
+145 
-153 RFRYLLGKHLDVDS
+153 
-167 RSVQAFI
+167 
-174 IGEHGDSEIA
+174 
-184 AWSSVNVSGIPVND
+184 
-198 FCEMRGHYDHEEA
+198 
-211 MKAIADNV
+211 
-219 KESAYKIIKRKK
+219 
-231 ATYYGIAM
+231 
-239 SVKRICEVILK
+239 
-250 DEKAILP
+250 
-257 VSTMMHGAHGIE
+257 
-269 DIVLSMPAIVGKN
+269 
-282 GIETQVPIELNEE
+282 
-295 EERKLKQSARIL
+295 
-307 KQMIGIK
+307 
-314 KDDVKKV
+314 
-321 DFVKKG
+321 KKG

-570 SMDIASKASAIAVTR
+570 AMDTASKASAIAVSR

-592 PVLEAVEEYK
+592 PCLEEVEEYKN

>member
-1 MQLNQRKAAIIG
+1 
-13 CGFVGSATA
+13 
-22 FCLMQSG
+22 
-29 LFSEIVLQDVDKD
+29 
-42 KAEGEA
+42 
-48 MDITH
+48 
-53 GTPFAGR
+53 
-60 MKIYAGNYNDMM
+60 MKILSFGSLN
-72 DAAVIIITAGANQ
+72 I
-85 KEGETR
+85 
-91 LDLVKK
+91 
-97 NKKIFEEIIPEISN
+97 
-111 RDYEGILLIVSNP
+111 DYV
-124 VDILTYTAIKISGF
+124 Y
-138 EENRVIG
+138 
-145 SGTVLDSA
+145 
-153 RFRYLLGKHLDVDS
+153 
-167 RSVQAFI
+167 SVP
-174 IGEHGDSEIA
+174 H
-184 AWSSVNVSGIPVND
+184 
-198 FCEMRGHYDHEEA
+198 
-211 MKAIADNV
+211 
-219 KESAYKIIKRKK
+219 
-231 ATYYGIAM
+231 
-239 SVKRICEVILK
+239 
-250 DEKAILP
+250 
-257 VSTMMHGAHGIE
+257 
-269 DIVLSMPAIVGKN
+269 
-282 GIETQVPIELNEE
+282 
-295 EERKLKQSARIL
+295 
-307 KQMIGIK
+307 
-314 KDDVKKV
+314 
-321 DFVKKG
+321 FVKKG

-386 LDDVRTGNAIIQND
+386 LDDVRTGNAIIQNN

>member
-1 MQLNQRKAAIIG
+1 
-13 CGFVGSATA
+13 
-22 FCLMQSG
+22 
-29 LFSEIVLQDVDKD
+29 
-42 KAEGEA
+42 
-48 MDITH
+48 
-53 GTPFAGR
+53 
-60 MKIYAGNYNDMM
+60 MKILLFGSLN
-72 DAAVIIITAGANQ
+72 I
-85 KEGETR
+85 
-91 LDLVKK
+91 
-97 NKKIFEEIIPEISN
+97 
-111 RDYEGILLIVSNP
+111 DYV
-124 VDILTYTAIKISGF
+124 Y
-138 EENRVIG
+138 
-145 SGTVLDSA
+145 
-153 RFRYLLGKHLDVDS
+153 
-167 RSVQAFI
+167 SVP
-174 IGEHGDSEIA
+174 H
-184 AWSSVNVSGIPVND
+184 
-198 FCEMRGHYDHEEA
+198 
-211 MKAIADNV
+211 
-219 KESAYKIIKRKK
+219 
-231 ATYYGIAM
+231 
-239 SVKRICEVILK
+239 
-250 DEKAILP
+250 
-257 VSTMMHGAHGIE
+257 
-269 DIVLSMPAIVGKN
+269 
-282 GIETQVPIELNEE
+282 
-295 EERKLKQSARIL
+295 
-307 KQMIGIK
+307 
-314 KDDVKKV
+314 
-321 DFVKKG
+321 FVKKG

-488 QILEMDKPEEI
+488 QILEMGKPEEI

-592 PVLEAVEEYK
+592 PVLEEVEEYK

>member
-1 MQLNQRKAAIIG
+1 M
-13 CGFVGSATA
+13 
-22 FCLMQSG
+22 
-29 LFSEIVLQDVDKD
+29 
-42 KAEGEA
+42 
-48 MDITH
+48 
-53 GTPFAGR
+53 
-60 MKIYAGNYNDMM
+60 
-72 DAAVIIITAGANQ
+72 
-85 KEGETR
+85 
-91 LDLVKK
+91 
-97 NKKIFEEIIPEISN
+97 
-111 RDYEGILLIVSNP
+111 
-124 VDILTYTAIKISGF
+124 
-138 EENRVIG
+138 
-145 SGTVLDSA
+145 
-153 RFRYLLGKHLDVDS
+153 
-167 RSVQAFI
+167 
-174 IGEHGDSEIA
+174 
-184 AWSSVNVSGIPVND
+184 
-198 FCEMRGHYDHEEA
+198 
-211 MKAIADNV
+211 
-219 KESAYKIIKRKK
+219 
-231 ATYYGIAM
+231 
-239 SVKRICEVILK
+239 
-250 DEKAILP
+250 
-257 VSTMMHGAHGIE
+257 
-269 DIVLSMPAIVGKN
+269 
-282 GIETQVPIELNEE
+282 EL
-295 EERKLKQSARIL
+295 
-307 KQMIGIK
+307 K

-386 LDDVRTGNAIIQND
+386 LGDVRTGNAIIQND

>member
-1 MQLNQRKAAIIG
+1 
-13 CGFVGSATA
+13 
-22 FCLMQSG
+22 
-29 LFSEIVLQDVDKD
+29 
-42 KAEGEA
+42 
-48 MDITH
+48 
-53 GTPFAGR
+53 
-60 MKIYAGNYNDMM
+60 MKILSFGSLN
-72 DAAVIIITAGANQ
+72 I
-85 KEGETR
+85 
-91 LDLVKK
+91 
-97 NKKIFEEIIPEISN
+97 
-111 RDYEGILLIVSNP
+111 DYV
-124 VDILTYTAIKISGF
+124 Y
-138 EENRVIG
+138 
-145 SGTVLDSA
+145 
-153 RFRYLLGKHLDVDS
+153 
-167 RSVQAFI
+167 SVP
-174 IGEHGDSEIA
+174 H
-184 AWSSVNVSGIPVND
+184 
-198 FCEMRGHYDHEEA
+198 
-211 MKAIADNV
+211 
-219 KESAYKIIKRKK
+219 
-231 ATYYGIAM
+231 
-239 SVKRICEVILK
+239 
-250 DEKAILP
+250 
-257 VSTMMHGAHGIE
+257 
-269 DIVLSMPAIVGKN
+269 
-282 GIETQVPIELNEE
+282 
-295 EERKLKQSARIL
+295 
-307 KQMIGIK
+307 
-314 KDDVKKV
+314 
-321 DFVKKG
+321 FVKKG
-327 ETLSAKELN
+327 ETLSAEELN

-488 QILEMDKPEEI
+488 QILKMDKPEEI

-592 PVLEAVEEYK
+592 PVLEEVEEYK